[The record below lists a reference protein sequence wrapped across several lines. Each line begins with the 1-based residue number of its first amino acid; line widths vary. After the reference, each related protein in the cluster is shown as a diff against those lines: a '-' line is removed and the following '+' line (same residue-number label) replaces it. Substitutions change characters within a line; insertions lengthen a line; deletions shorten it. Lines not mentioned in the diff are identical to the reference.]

1 MSDDEDDPFADF
13 EKPDDESDPFADL
26 DGAGANDE
34 ADETG
39 ASDADPAAPFEEGAA
54 PGRLPDDP
62 FTDRPD
68 ADRAD
73 EPTPRPDAEAG
84 VRDHGD
90 GEPSAEGR
98 GGAEASAD
106 DPGSGVDEGAV
117 PDAGGAGGDD
127 PFADLGGG
135 PQPRI
140 EGGESSDD
148 PFETFESVDVAE
160 VDVDEIWQNLGALDE
175 TAEQFDGKVFYEV
188 SKHRFCEQCPHFTGP
203 PETQCTFEGTEVVEF
218 VDMETVRLVNCPV
231 VAEQEELGEDVRR
244 YEPE

>member
-1 MSDDEDDPFADF
+1 MSDDEEDPFADF
-13 EKPDDESDPFADL
+13 EKPDDEDDPFADL
-26 DGAGANDE
+26 DDAGGDDGGDDA
-34 ADETG
+34 AAG
-39 ASDADPAAPFEEGAA
+39 DADPAAPFEEETD

-62 FTDRPD
+62 FSDRAG

-73 EPTPRPDAEAG
+73 AGASGSAGGPDADASAPDHGDAEAPTA
-84 VRDHGD
+84 DH
-90 GEPSAEGR
+90 EP
-98 GGAEASAD
+98 
-106 DPGSGVDEGAV
+106 GVDEGAV
-117 PDAGGAGGDD
+117 TDTGGVDGDD

-140 EGGESSDD
+140 EGDEGSED
-148 PFETFESVDVAE
+148 PFESFESVDVAD
-160 VDVDEIWQNLGALDE
+160 VDVDEIWTNLGSLDE

-203 PETQCTFEGTEVVEF
+203 PETRCTFDGAEIVEF

-231 VAEQEELGEDVRR
+231 VAEQEDLGEDVTR